1 MAISNKLTKL
11 QTDIT
16 SAYTA
21 IADKGGTIPAH
32 KNTDNLATAIDSI
45 SSGPAFV
52 SNGFAN
58 DSWETIAAI
67 CDAGLASFYYKI
79 GDSKTVTTSAV
90 TDTTERYHNIPA
102 GWTFKFY
109 IVSFNTV
116 NLTNGTKGHMTLMA
130 SPGNATDS
138 ASGSGTERQLFY
150 DKLPYAYFSYA
161 GANIR
166 DWLNVTFKAAL
177 PNGLKNNLKTMKQ
190 KIYNNYSSVITDLD
204 ADVTLPNL
212 YQLGC
217 DYIHNRF
224 SGVNNSYR
232 NIRSLKFDQPLM
244 YFSDYNKKE
253 SGFDNVST
261 VHITSADTCENW
273 KFTYFTLNEIATES
287 PTASLQTK
295 DSSWYVFFLPIVT
308 I

>member
-16 SAYTA
+16 SAYAA

-45 SSGPAFV
+45 SSSPAFV

-67 CDAGLASFYYKI
+67 CDAGLAPLYYNI
-79 GDSKTVTTSAV
+79 GDSKSVTTLES
-90 TDTTERYHNIPA
+90 TDTTDFHGSIPA

-109 IVSFNTV
+109 IVSFDTV
-116 NLTNGTKGHMTLMA
+116 NLANGTKGHMTLLA
-130 SPGNATDS
+130 SPGRATDNS
-138 ASGSGTERQLFY
+138 NNVDEWFLFHHT
-150 DKLPYAYFSYA
+150 LPYAYYSYV
-161 GANIR
+161 GAVCR
-166 DWLNVTFKAAL
+166 DWLNITVKNAL
-177 PNGLKNNLKTMKQ
+177 PADLRSNLKTMRQ
-190 KIYNNYSSVITDLD
+190 KIYNNYSSTVGDID
-204 ADVTLPNL
+204 AEVTIPNL

-232 NIRSLKFDQPLM
+232 TVRNLKFDQPLI
-244 YFSDYNKKE
+244 YFSDWNNKE
-253 SGFDNVST
+253 HGFDNVSS
-261 VHITSADTCENW
+261 VHITSADTCQNW
-273 KFTYFTLNEIATES
+273 YFTCFTLNDVATSS
-287 PTASLQTK
+287 PTANLPTANNSQ
-295 DSSWYVFFLPIVT
+295 SAFFLPMIT